1 MILLFGLSAA
11 LAASAAP
18 ISMSAQPSSAD
29 EPIVVQGTAD
39 TRKQINHYVDQLTAA
54 QSDDQLG
61 RFLAPICPKVL
72 GLLPG
77 EGDLVEQ
84 RMRKVAA
91 AVGAPLAPEKCHPNI
106 FVLIGSDKR
115 ASIEGMRKQYPALVD
130 GVPAATLKA
139 LEANPGPAASW
150 QVVGLIGADGM
161 PLASVRTSEG
171 SDPVRI
177 VKSFG
182 WISRV
187 SRLTKPQ
194 FLVSILVIETKA
206 LNGVDTRQL
215 ADYAAMR
222 TLAPTDTTHRIAVA
236 APSILKLFDVG
247 VTPEIAPASVTWWDF
262 AFLKALYSTDNEVNS
277 AQQRGDIAHQMQ
289 KELSKAPRGE

>member
-1 MILLFGLSAA
+1 MISLIAIWAGLAV
-11 LAASAAP
+11 SAAP
-18 ISMSAQPSSAD
+18 LPTSARPSAD
-29 EPIVVQGTAD
+29 EPIIVQGTAD
-39 TRKQINHYVDQLTAA
+39 THKQIDHYVDQLTAV
-54 QSDDQLG
+54 QSDGQLG

-91 AVGAPLAPEKCHPNI
+91 AVGAPVAPEKCQANI

-115 ASIEGMRKQYPALVD
+115 ASIEGVRKQYPGLVD
-130 GVPAATLKA
+130 GVPTASLKA
-139 LEANPGPAASW
+139 LETSPGPAASW
-150 QVVGLIGADGM
+150 QVVGLVGADGM

-171 SDPVRI
+171 SDPVRV

-182 WISRV
+182 WISRI

-194 FLVSILVIETKA
+194 FLVSIVVIETKA

-215 ADYAAMR
+215 ADYAVMR
-222 TLAPTDTTHRIAVA
+222 TLAPTDTTHKTAVA
-236 APSILKLFDVG
+236 APSIVKLFDAG
-247 VTPEIAPASVTWWDF
+247 VTPEIAPASVTWWDV
-262 AFLKALYSTDNEVNS
+262 AFLKALYSTDNEVNA
-277 AQQRGDIAHQMQ
+277 AQQRGDIAHKMQ
-289 KELSKAPRGE
+289 KELSKVR

>member
-1 MILLFGLSAA
+1 MLFLLGLSTA
-11 LAASAAP
+11 LATSAAP
-18 ISMSAQPSSAD
+18 ISMSPPPSAD
-29 EPIVVQGTAD
+29 EPIVVQGTAN
-39 TRKQINHYVDQLTAA
+39 TPKQINHFVDQLTAA

-61 RFLAPICPKVL
+61 RFLEPICPKVL

-77 EGDLVEQ
+77 QGNLVEQ

-91 AVGAPLAPEKCHPNI
+91 AVGAPVAPEKCQANT
-106 FVLIGSDKR
+106 FVLIGSDKP
-115 ASIEGMRKQYPALVD
+115 ASIEGVRKQYPALVD
-130 GVPAATLKA
+130 GVPTATLKA
-139 LEANPGPAASW
+139 LERSPGPAASW
-150 QVVGLIGADGM
+150 QVVGLVGADGM

-182 WISRV
+182 WISRI

-194 FLVSILVIETKA
+194 FLVSVLVIETKA

-215 ADYAAMR
+215 ADYAVMR
-222 TLAPTDTTHRIAVA
+222 TLAPTDTTHKIAVA
-236 APSILKLFDVG
+236 APSIIKLFDAG

-262 AFLKALYSTDNEVNS
+262 MFLKALYSSDNEVNA

>member
-1 MILLFGLSAA
+1 MMFLFGLPVA
-11 LAASAAP
+11 LAASAASL
-18 ISMSAQPSSAD
+18 SMSPPASSD
-29 EPIVVQGTAD
+29 EPIVVEGTAD
-39 TRKQINHYVDQLTAA
+39 THKQINHYVDQLTAA
-54 QSDDQLG
+54 PSDDQLG
-61 RFLAPICPKVL
+61 RFIEPICPKVL

-84 RMRKVAA
+84 RMRKVSA
-91 AVGAPLAPEKCHPNI
+91 AVGAPVAPEKCQANI

-115 ASIEGMRKQYPALVD
+115 ASIEGVRRRYPALVD
-130 GVPAATLKA
+130 WLPAATLKA
-139 LEANPGPAASW
+139 LETSPGPAASW
-150 QVVGLIGADGM
+150 QVLGRVGAGGM

-171 SDPVRI
+171 SDPVPI

-182 WISRV
+182 WISRI

-215 ADYAAMR
+215 ADYAVMR

-236 APSILKLFDVG
+236 APSIVKLFDAG

-262 AFLKALYSTDNEVNS
+262 AFLKALYSTDNEVNAS
-277 AQQRGDIAHQMQ
+277 QQRGDIARQMQ